1 MMRGGNRQM
10 RRMMDKMG
18 LDMEEIPN
26 VQEVIIK
33 TDKKEIIIPKPS
45 VTEMKSK
52 ENSIFQVI
60 AESFEEK
67 ELEVPIFSEDD
78 IMLVCPSYEGDMSIL
93 KNHISII
100 TFLRP
105 GIIKV
110 QKKEGSFEE
119 FFVQD
124 GTVEYFNDNLVVLSA
139 SAINVKDL
147 SKEFVDNLNK
157 DTQDKLRDKNITDH
171 DRYILNHKLDV
182 LKEIRI

>member
-1 MMRGGNRQM
+1 
-10 RRMMDKMG
+10 
-18 LDMEEIPN
+18 MEDIF
-26 VQEVIIK
+26 K
-33 TDKKEIIIPKPS
+33 LEIISP
-45 VTEMKSK
+45 
-52 ENSIFQVI
+52 
-60 AESFEEK
+60 EK
-67 ELEVPIFSEDD
+67 IIFSEDVK
-78 IMLVCPSYEGDMSIL
+78 MVTLPSYEGDMGVL

-110 QKKEGSFEE
+110 QKKEGNIND

-124 GTVEYFNDNLVVLSA
+124 GAVEYFNDNLIVLSF
-139 SAINVKDL
+139 SAMNIKNL

-157 DTQDKLRDKNITDH
+157 DTQEKLADKNITDH